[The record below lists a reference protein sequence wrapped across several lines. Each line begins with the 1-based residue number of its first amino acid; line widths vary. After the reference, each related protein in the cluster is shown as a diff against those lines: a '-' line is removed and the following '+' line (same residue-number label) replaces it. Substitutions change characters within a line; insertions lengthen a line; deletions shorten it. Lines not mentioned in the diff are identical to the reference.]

1 MLELPPDHL
10 IHHADVGLDDADHL
24 GGDVFVYIVGDGEA
38 GEAVADERD
47 GDVHALQ
54 QALGVD
60 ARKDKAALVESF
72 RPLGTGADADGR
84 EGMAD
89 GGEEARFFRQRTR
102 VRHYAEG
109 IHLQAV
115 VVVEAEGL
123 VLDDAGVELETGGL
137 KALTTAWMTTI

>member
-10 IHHADVGLDDADHL
+10 IDDADVGLDDANHL
-24 GGDVFVYIVGDGEA
+24 RGNVFVHIVRHRDA
-38 GEAVADERD
+38 GEAVADEGN
-47 GDVHALQ
+47 GDIYALQ

-89 GGEEARFFRQRTR
+89 GGEEAALLRQSAR
-102 VRHYAEG
+102 
-109 IHLQAV
+109 I
-115 VVVEAEGL
+115 
-123 VLDDAGVELETGGL
+123 
-137 KALTTAWMTTI
+137 